1 MRNETRTLF
10 LDPDLNVEAYRFK
23 GIMQKFPNHFHEY
36 FVIGFIEKGQRYLL
50 CKGEE
55 YIINQGDLVLF
66 NLMTRTVASRLTE
79 RRSIIAA

>member
-23 GIMQKFPNHFHEY
+23 GIIQKFPNHFHEY

-66 NLMTRTVASRLTE
+66 MGSPPLSLDLRSFSLMDK
-79 RRSIIAA
+79 